1 MTKVLEIISVAF
13 FFATCIIMLIIGAFS
28 LTRFKA
34 VLWQRIILYG
44 IGGAY
49 VLCGGLIYHS
59 FLETNPLLTYIL
71 SILLSSAVI
80 TAVIFLIKQVR
91 KLINQP
97 EIEKCT
103 QPTAPQKKKFRK
115 TKFWIIL
122 AIVLILLIGVLVFDF
137 ITTKNRTIEDIN
149 GSDTALAV
157 LTNEDILLDDHTW
170 IGSSCNEGLYGK
182 HTNVSTDHIRT
193 DYDKSSFHCEK
204 FSGIKTMQTTNIGTD
219 ILTLNIESILEYGN
233 MEIFIIVDD
242 TIYEEVPVGQAYTTT
257 LTGIAGKNIIVR
269 YGAES
274 AKIDITVTRE
284 YEGVTN
290 DFSKN
295 HAKD

>member
-1 MTKVLEIISVAF
+1 MRWTYIPQI
-13 FFATCIIMLIIGAFS
+13 
-28 LTRFKA
+28 
-34 VLWQRIILYG
+34 
-44 IGGAY
+44 
-49 VLCGGLIYHS
+49 
-59 FLETNPLLTYIL
+59 LETNPLLTYIL

-80 TAVIFLIKQVR
+80 TALIFLIKQVR

-219 ILTLNIESILEYGN
+219 ILTLNIESVLEYGN

-242 TIYEEVPVGQAYTTT
+242 TIYEEVPVGKAYTIT